1 MDNVEEI
8 DETLSAFLELVGE
21 SETLPITNEWKLKL
35 DELVS
40 DIQIDWE
47 F

>member
-1 MDNVEEI
+1 MDNTEEV
-8 DETLSAFLELVGE
+8 DETLSAFLDVVEE